1 MPRLLRRDPPTG
13 VGRDGPGQGVAS
25 DSQRRF
31 KPARRTELGLIVFG
45 CLLVVAAYVL
55 ATVGTTAK
63 IPGNLGIFLAIV
75 LGLALVAHVAT
86 RRYAPDA
93 SPVMLP
99 LVVLL
104 NGLGYVMVASIDA
117 HYAKLQAAWT
127 AAGVVFY
134 VLALVVVKRSR
145 DLDRYRY
152 LLLLAGAALLL
163 APLVPHV
170 GEDINGARLWVHVGP
185 INGQPVEVAKIF
197 LCIFFASYFVEKR
210 EMLSVPTMRLGNRL
224 VIDPRPAGPIIVA
237 WLFAM
242 VILGGENDIGFTLMI
257 FVLFVLM
264 LWIATGRLAWLVVG
278 LIMFAVGAFV
288 ASHLF
293 AQVNYRVEDWL
304 DPWSKQ
310 NYDRPLGSFQIVQSQ
325 YSFGNGG
332 LLGTGLGYGF
342 WGSPPLF
349 TTGELATDYIFIVF
363 GQEMGLIGTSVI
375 VAAFLLVVG
384 AGLQIAQRAR
394 TEFSSLAA
402 TGLTAILGVQAFI
415 IMAGLVR
422 LLPLTGITLPFMAY
436 GGSSL
441 VANYIIVAFLMRI
454 SDEGNRSIITAAAT
468 ATRVQAAAIN

>member
-1 MPRLLRRDPPTG
+1 MPRLPWRDPELA
-13 VGRDGPGQGVAS
+13 VASDGPGQVVP
-25 DSQRRF
+25 RRA
-31 KPARRTELGLIVFG
+31 KPNRRTELGLIIFG

-63 IPGNLGIFLAIV
+63 IPGNLGVFLAIV
-75 LGLALVAHVAT
+75 LGLALVAHVAN

-93 SPVMLP
+93 SPVLLP

-104 NGLGYVMVASIDA
+104 NGLGYVMVARIDA

-134 VLALVVVKRSR
+134 VLALIVVKRSR

-152 LLLLAGAALLL
+152 LLLLAGGALLL
-163 APLVPHV
+163 APLVPHI
-170 GEDINGARLWVHVGP
+170 GENINGARLWIHVGP
-185 INGQPVEVAKIF
+185 VNGQPVEVAKIF

-264 LWIATGRLAWLVVG
+264 LWIATGRLAWLIVG
-278 LIMFAVGAFV
+278 LVMFAVGAFI

-304 DPWSKQ
+304 DPWSKT
-310 NYDRPLGSFQIVQSQ
+310 NYNRDFNGSFQIVQSQ

-349 TTGELATDYIFIVF
+349 TNGELATDFIFIVF
-363 GQEMGLIGTSVI
+363 GQEMGLLGTSVI
-375 VAAFLLVVG
+375 VAAFLLMVG

-394 TEFSSLAA
+394 SEFSSLAA
-402 TGLTAILGVQAFI
+402 TGLTAILGLQAFI

-422 LLPLTGITLPFMAY
+422 VLPLTGITLPFMAY

-441 VANYIIVAFLMRI
+441 VANYIIIAFLMRI
-454 SDEGNRSIITAAAT
+454 SDEGNRSIITAEATARRVPAQAAT
-468 ATRVQAAAIN
+468 AVT

>member
-1 MPRLLRRDPPTG
+1 MPRRP
-13 VGRDGPGQGVAS
+13 
-25 DSQRRF
+25 
-31 KPARRTELGLIVFG
+31 KPQRRTELGLIIFG
-45 CLLVVAAYVL
+45 SFLVAAAYVL

-63 IPGNLGIFLAIV
+63 IPGNLGIFLGIV
-75 LGLALVAHVAT
+75 LGLALVAHVAN
-86 RRYAPDA
+86 RFLAPDA
-93 SPVMLP
+93 SGVILP

-104 NGLGYVMVASIDA
+104 NGLGYVMVARIDA

-134 VLALVVVKRSR
+134 VLALLVVKRSR

-152 LLLLAGAALLL
+152 LLLLAGGAFLL
-163 APLVPHV
+163 APLVPHF
-170 GEDINGARLWVHVGP
+170 GENINGARLWVHIGP
-185 INGQPVEVAKIF
+185 INGQPVEIAKIF

-257 FVLFVLM
+257 FVLFVVM
-264 LWIATGRLAWLVVG
+264 LWVASGRLAWLVVG
-278 LIMFAVGAFV
+278 LVMFAIGAFI

-293 AQVNYRVEDWL
+293 PQVNDRISDWI
-304 DPWSKQ
+304 DPWSAT
-310 NYDRPLGSFQIVQSQ
+310 NYNRYFNGSFQIVQSQ

-332 LLGTGLGYGF
+332 LLGTGLGYSFFGN
-342 WGSPPLF
+342 PPIF
-349 TTGELATDYIFIVF
+349 THGELATDFIFIVF
-363 GQEMGLIGTSVI
+363 GQEMGLLGTSVI
-375 VAAFLLVVG
+375 VAAYLLVVG
-384 AGLQIAQRAR
+384 AGLSVAQKAR
-394 TEFSSLAA
+394 TEFSRLAA
-402 TGLTAILGVQAFI
+402 TGLTAILGLQAFI

-441 VANYIIVAFLMRI
+441 VANYIIVALLVRI
-454 SDEGNRSIITAAAT
+454 SDEGNRSIVAAEAT
-468 ATRVQAAAIN
+468 ATRVPAVSAA

>member
-1 MPRLLRRDPPTG
+1 VPRRP
-13 VGRDGPGQGVAS
+13 
-25 DSQRRF
+25 
-31 KPARRTELGLIVFG
+31 KPQRRTELGLIIFG
-45 CLLVVAAYVL
+45 SFLVAAAYVL
-55 ATVGTTAK
+55 ATVGTTAH
-63 IPGNLGIFLAIV
+63 IPGNLGVFLGIV

-86 RRYAPDA
+86 RRLAPDA
-93 SPVMLP
+93 SGVILP

-104 NGLGYVMVASIDA
+104 NGLGYVMVARIDA

-127 AAGVVFY
+127 GAGVVFY

-152 LLLLAGAALLL
+152 LLLLAGGGLLL
-163 APLVPHV
+163 APLVPHF
-170 GEDINGARLWVHVGP
+170 GEDINGARLWVHIGP

-197 LCIFFASYFVEKR
+197 LCIFFASYFVEKS

-242 VILGGENDIGFTLMI
+242 LILGAENDIGFTLMI
-257 FVLFVLM
+257 FVLFVVM
-264 LWIATGRLAWLVVG
+264 LWVASGRLAWLVVG
-278 LIMFAVGAFV
+278 LVLFVVGAFI

-293 AQVNYRVEDWL
+293 PQVNDRISDWIN
-304 DPWSKQ
+304 PWSST
-310 NYDRPLGSFQIVQSQ
+310 NYNRYFNGSLQIVQSQ

-332 LLGTGLGYGF
+332 LIGTGLGYGF

-349 TTGELATDYIFIVF
+349 THGELATDFIFIVF

-375 VAAFLLVVG
+375 VAAYLLVVG
-384 AGLQIAQRAR
+384 AGLSIAQKAR
-394 TEFSSLAA
+394 TEFSRLAA
-402 TGLTAILGVQAFI
+402 TGLTAILGLQAFI

-441 VANYIIVAFLMRI
+441 VANYIIVALLMRI
-454 SDEGNRSIITAAAT
+454 SDEGNRPVVAAAAT
-468 ATRVQAAAIN
+468 ATRVPLASSL

>member
-1 MPRLLRRDPPTG
+1 VLRLPY
-13 VGRDGPGQGVAS
+13 
-25 DSQRRF
+25 
-31 KPARRTELGLIVFG
+31 RRTELGLIVFG
-45 CLLVVAAYVL
+45 CLLVSAAYIL

-63 IPGNLGIFLAIV
+63 IPPNLGVFLAIV
-75 LGLALVAHVAT
+75 LGLALIAHLAN
-86 RRYAPDA
+86 RRFAPNA
-93 SPVMLP
+93 SPVILP

-104 NGLGYVMVASIDA
+104 NGLGYVMIARIDA

-127 AAGVVFY
+127 AGGVVFY
-134 VLALVVVKRSR
+134 VLALVMVKRSR

-152 LLLLAGAALLL
+152 VLLFAGAALLL
-163 APLVPHV
+163 APLVPHI
-170 GEDINGARLWVHVGP
+170 GEDINGARLWIHIGP

-197 LCIFFASYFVEKR
+197 LCIFFASYFIEKR
-210 EMLSVPTMRLGNRL
+210 EMLSFPTMRLGNRL

-242 VILGGENDIGFTLMI
+242 LILGAENDIGFTLMI
-257 FVLFVLM
+257 FVLFVVM
-264 LWIATGRLAWLVVG
+264 LWVASGRFAWLVVG
-278 LIMFAVGAFV
+278 LAMFALGAFV

-293 AQVNYRVEDWL
+293 PQVNSRVSDWL
-304 DPWSKQ
+304 DPWSSA
-310 NYDRPLGSFQIVQSQ
+310 NYNRLNGSFQIVQSQ

-349 TTGELATDYIFIVF
+349 TPGELATDFIFIVF

-375 VAAFLLVVG
+375 VAAYLLVVG
-384 AGLQIAQRAR
+384 AGLQIAQKAR
-394 TEFSSLAA
+394 SEFSKLTA
-402 TGLTAILGVQAFI
+402 TGLTAILGLQAFI

-441 VANYIIVAFLMRI
+441 VANYIIVALLTRI
-454 SDEGNRSIITAAAT
+454 SDEGNTTIVAAEAT
-468 ATRVQAAAIN
+468 ARPVPETVPA

>member
-1 MPRLLRRDPPTG
+1 VTTGAFEGAAESSDLPDEKLRRRHVP
-13 VGRDGPGQGVAS
+13 
-25 DSQRRF
+25 
-31 KPARRTELGLIVFG
+31 KPHRRTELGLIIFG
-45 CLLVVAAYVL
+45 SLLVVAAYVL

-63 IPGNLGIFLAIV
+63 IPGNLGVFLGFV
-75 LGLALVAHVAT
+75 LGLALVAHIAT
-86 RRYAPDA
+86 RWLAPDA
-93 SPVMLP
+93 SPVILP

-104 NGLGYVMVASIDA
+104 NGLGYVMVARIDA

-134 VLALVVVKRSR
+134 VLTLIVVKRPR

-152 LLLLAGAALLL
+152 LLLFAGAALLL
-163 APLVPHV
+163 SPLVPHI
-170 GEDINGARLWVHVGP
+170 GENINGARLWIHFGP

-224 VIDPRPAGPIIVA
+224 VIDPRPAGPIVVA

-242 VILGGENDIGFTLMI
+242 LILGAENDIGFTLMI
-257 FVLFVLM
+257 FVLFVVM
-264 LWIATGRLAWLVVG
+264 LWVASGRLAWLLVG
-278 LIMFAVGAFV
+278 LAMFAVGAYI

-293 AQVNYRVEDWL
+293 PQVNARISDWI
-304 DPWSKQ
+304 DPWSNV
-310 NYDRPLGSFQIVQSQ
+310 NYMRSFNGSFQIVQSQ

-349 TTGELATDYIFIVF
+349 TPGELATDFIFIVF

-384 AGLQIAQRAR
+384 AGLQIAQKAR
-394 TEFSSLAA
+394 SEFSSLTA
-402 TGLTAILGVQAFI
+402 TGLTAILGLQAFI

-441 VANYIIVAFLMRI
+441 VANYIIVALLMRI
-454 SDEGNRSIITAAAT
+454 SDEGNRSVVAAEAT
-468 ATRVQAAAIN
+468 ARRVPVNA

>member
-1 MPRLLRRDPPTG
+1 VPQLLRRPATAGADDGATPLNPSRPP
-13 VGRDGPGQGVAS
+13 
-25 DSQRRF
+25 RRF
-31 KPARRTELGLIVFG
+31 GPKPNRRTELGLIIFG

-63 IPGNLGIFLAIV
+63 IPGNLGVFLGIV
-75 LGLALVAHVAT
+75 LGLALIAHIAT
-86 RRYAPDA
+86 RWLAPDA
-93 SPVMLP
+93 SAVMLP

-104 NGLGYVMVASIDA
+104 NGLGYVMIARIDA

-134 VLALVVVKRSR
+134 VLTLLIVKRSR

-152 LLLLAGAALLL
+152 LLLLAGAGLLL
-163 APLVPHV
+163 LPLVPHI
-170 GEDINGARLWVHVGP
+170 GENINGARLWVHIGP

-197 LCIFFASYFVEKR
+197 LCIFFASYFVEKS

-242 VILGGENDIGFTLMI
+242 LILGAENDIGFTLMV
-257 FVLFVLM
+257 FVLFVVM
-264 LWIATGRLAWLVVG
+264 LWVASGRLAWLVVG
-278 LIMFAVGAFV
+278 LVMFVIGAFV

-293 AQVNYRVEDWL
+293 PQVNSRISDWI
-304 DPWSKQ
+304 DPWSAV
-310 NYDRPLGSFQIVQSQ
+310 NYGRINGSFQIAQSQ

-349 TTGELATDYIFIVF
+349 THGELSTDFIFIVF

-384 AGLQIAQRAR
+384 AGLQIAQKAR
-394 TEFSSLAA
+394 SEFSKLAA
-402 TGLTAILGVQAFI
+402 TGLTAILGLQAFI
-415 IMAGLVR
+415 IMAGLIR

-441 VANYIIVAFLMRI
+441 VANYIIVALLMRI
-454 SDEGNRSIITAAAT
+454 SDEGNRSIIAAEAT
-468 ATRVQAAAIN
+468 ATRVVATSA